1 VAKRGKIKMK
11 KYKVDA
17 IRNIALLG
25 HGASGKTTLAE
36 AMNFNACEGNKMGNI
51 DKGTTISDFSSE
63 EKNRKFSISTSLIP
77 VEWKNSKYNI
87 LDTPGYFDFVGEVF
101 GSLRVAG
108 GAVIV
113 IDALSGIEVGTEK
126 AWKFTEKRNMPK
138 IIFVNKMDLENVN
151 YVKIIKELKDRFG
164 NKIAPFAIPNGVE
177 NEFTGF
183 VNVVDLVGREY
194 DGKSCVDVAITEE
207 LNKKVN
213 PVRDMLIEAV
223 AESDEDLLEKYF
235 EGEEFTKKEI
245 HDGLRKG
252 VISGNIVPVIIG
264 SAEKSIGIHTLMD
277 MIYDYMP
284 TPIDMYGGVYDGESP
299 DNDGVVQR
307 KIDEN
312 GPFSAFIFKT
322 IVDPFVGKIS
332 LFKVYSGKVKKG
344 DEVYNST
351 QKENEKI
358 GKIFLVKGKEQVEV
372 EEIVSGD
379 IGAVSK
385 LDYTKT
391 GDTLCD
397 KDNLIVYPGISIPRP
412 AIFKAVKINSRDDE
426 SKLSEALHKLSDED
440 LSFINEW
447 NPETKETLVGG
458 QGTKQLTVIKSR
470 LENEFDVKVTF
481 DKPRVAYRETI
492 TKIASVEGKHKKQS
506 GGSGQFGIVEVK
518 FEPTSDGYIFES
530 KVVGGS
536 VPRQY
541 IPAVEKGIGEALE
554 KGDLAGYKVVNIK
567 ATLLDG
573 KYHPVDSSEQAFKA
587 AGRKA
592 LKAAYAVAKPILLEP
607 IMHVEI
613 FIPDENMGDIM
624 GDMNKRRGRILG
636 MEQDEKGYQRVI
648 AEAPQ
653 SEMFEYLPTINSIT
667 KARGYFNMRFERYE
681 EVPTIIAAKII
692 SQKVED
698 EE

>member
-1 VAKRGKIKMK
+1 MK
-11 KYKVDA
+11 KYKVDE

-36 AMNFNACEGNKMGNI
+36 AINFNSAKDNKMGSV
-51 DKGTTISDFSSE
+51 DKGSTISDYTSE

-77 VEWKNSKYNI
+77 IEWDDSKYNI

-113 IDALSGIEVGTEK
+113 IDALAGIEVGTEK
-126 AWKFTEKRNMPK
+126 AWKFTEKRNIPK
-138 IIFVNKMDLENVN
+138 IIFINKMDLENVN
-151 YVKIIKELKDRFG
+151 YVKIIKELKDTFG
-164 NKIAPFAIPNGVE
+164 AKIAPFAIPNGVE
-177 NEFTGF
+177 NDFTGF
-183 VNVVDLVGREY
+183 VNVVDLIGRKY
-194 DGKSCVDVAITEE
+194 DGNSCCDVKVSDE
-207 LNKKVN
+207 LLKKVN

-223 AESDEDLLEKYF
+223 AESDEELMEKYF
-235 EGEEFTKKEI
+235 EGEEFTNDEI
-245 HDGLRKG
+245 HEGLRKG
-252 VISGNIVPVIIG
+252 VISGEIVPVLIG
-264 SAEKSIGIHTLMD
+264 SAEKSIGIHTLMN
-277 MIYDYMP
+277 MVYDYMP
-284 TPIDMYGGVYDGESP
+284 TPKDMHEGVYNGENPNGDGIE
-299 DNDGVVQR
+299 QR
-307 KIDEN
+307 KMDESE
-312 GPFSAFIFKT
+312 PFSAFVFKT

-344 DEVYNST
+344 DEVLNSAHN
-351 QKENEKI
+351 ENEKI
-358 GKIFLVKGKEQVEV
+358 GKLFMVKGKEQIEV
-372 EEIVSGD
+372 DEVVAGD

-385 LDYTKT
+385 LTYTKT

-397 KDNLIVYPGISIPRP
+397 KTAPIVYPGISIPKP
-412 AIFKAVKINSRDDE
+412 AIFKSVHIKSRDDE

-447 NPETKETLVGG
+447 NKETKETLVGG
-458 QGTKQLTVIKSR
+458 QGTKQLNVIQNR
-470 LENEFDVKVTF
+470 LQNDFDVHVTF
-481 DKPRVAYRETI
+481 ETPRVAYRETI
-492 TKIASVEGKHKKQS
+492 TKIASVQGKHKKQS

-518 FEPTSDGYIFES
+518 FEPITEGFVFES

-541 IPAVEKGIGEALE
+541 IPAVEKGIEDALE
-554 KGDLAGYKVVNIK
+554 KGELAGYKVVNLK

-592 LKAAYAVAKPILLEP
+592 LKAAYAIAKPILLEP
-607 IMHVEI
+607 IMHIEI

-681 EVPTIIAAKII
+681 EIPVQIAMKII
-692 SQKVED
+692 SAKVSN